1 MDPRKHL
8 KYSFCYKK
16 LGFEP
21 AEFKICLSSK
31 VDKLLESFGLRGVET
46 VKGKAIKDVR
56 EQVCL
61 QGSNQY
67 LAGRQRE
74 GGPSFDFPHSM
85 RYEDDIPDP
94 NPVQRR
100 QTYKKNKIRNKNY
113 HEEQRRLF
121 KDILRQEFQELFP
134 FIIIDERG
142 FLSSSVSGREIKATE
157 FCNIIDEISANFLNK
172 NLKTP
177 GARDHDMLS
186 TYWRTKLESVSAS
199 CKRILQNR
207 MAVVGSIDNDLMD
220 QGGYRMWSDHVKV
233 IVSFAALM
241 VVAKMIIA
249 VDDRHRNIDPSL
261 IVLIIIVLFVL
272 CQLCL
277 PNQSHHK

>member
-8 KYSFCYKK
+8 KYSFSYKK

-21 AEFKICLSSK
+21 VEFKICLSSK
-31 VDKLLESFGLRGVET
+31 VDKLLESFDLRGVET
-46 VKGKAIKDVR
+46 VKGKAINDVR
-56 EQVCL
+56 EQVCI
-61 QGSNQY
+61 QRSNQY
-67 LAGRQRE
+67 LASRPRE
-74 GGPSFDFPHSM
+74 GRLFDFPHLT
-85 RYEDDIPDP
+85 RYEDDIPEP

-100 QTYKKNKIRNKNY
+100 QTRTKNKIRNKNY

-134 FIIIDERG
+134 FIAIDEKG

-157 FCNIIDEISANFLNK
+157 FCNVIDEISANFLSK
-172 NLKTP
+172 NLKTH
-177 GARDHDMLS
+177 GTQGHGGLS
-186 TYWRTKLESVSAS
+186 AYWRTKLESVSES
-199 CKRILQNR
+199 CQRILQNR

-220 QGGYRMWSDHVKV
+220 QGGYRMWIDHVKV

-249 VDDRHRNIDPSL
+249 VDDRGRFINPRLFL
-261 IVLIIIVLFVL
+261 IVMIVFFVL
-272 CQLCL
+272 LCL
-277 PNQSHHK
+277 PQQSQRK

>member
-1 MDPRKHL
+1 MDLRKHL
-8 KYSFCYKK
+8 KYSFSYKK

-31 VDKLLESFGLRGVET
+31 VDKLLESFDLRGVET
-46 VKGKAIKDVR
+46 VRGKAINDVR
-56 EQVCL
+56 EQVCI
-61 QGSNQY
+61 QRSNQY
-67 LAGRQRE
+67 LASRQRE
-74 GGPSFDFPHSM
+74 GRLFDFPHLT
-85 RYEDDIPDP
+85 RYEDDIPEP

-100 QTYKKNKIRNKNY
+100 QTRTKNKIRTKNY

-134 FIIIDERG
+134 FIVTDERG
-142 FLSSSVSGREIKATE
+142 FLSSYVSGREIKATE
-157 FCNIIDEISANFLNK
+157 FCNVIDEISANFLNQ
-172 NLKTP
+172 NLKTH
-177 GARDHDMLS
+177 GAQGQDGLS
-186 TYWRTKLESVSAS
+186 TYWRTKLESVSES
-199 CKRILQNR
+199 CQRILQNR

-249 VDDRHRNIDPSL
+249 VDDRDRYIDPWLFL
-261 IVLIIIVLFVL
+261 IMMIVFFVLF
-272 CQLCL
+272 CL
-277 PNQSHHK
+277 PQQSQRK

>member
-8 KYSFCYKK
+8 KYSFSYKK

-21 AEFKICLSSK
+21 VEFKICLSSK
-31 VDKLLESFGLRGVET
+31 VDKLLESFDLRGVET
-46 VKGKAIKDVR
+46 VKTKAINDVR
-56 EQVCL
+56 DQVCI

-74 GGPSFDFPHSM
+74 GGLFDFPHST

-100 QTYKKNKIRNKNY
+100 QTRTKNKIRNKNY

-134 FIIIDERG
+134 FIAIDEKG
-142 FLSSSVSGREIKATE
+142 FLSSSVSGREMKATE
-157 FCNIIDEISANFLNK
+157 FCNVIDEISANFLNK
-172 NLKTP
+172 NLKTH
-177 GARDHDMLS
+177 GAQGHDGLS
-186 TYWRTKLESVSAS
+186 TYWRTKLESVSES
-199 CKRILQNR
+199 CQWILQNR
-207 MAVVGSIDNDLMD
+207 MAVVGSIDNDLME
-220 QGGYRMWSDHVKV
+220 QGGYRMWIDHVKV

-249 VDDRHRNIDPSL
+249 VNNRDRNIDPSL
-261 IVLIIIVLFVL
+261 ILLPIVIVFVVL
-272 CQLCL
+272 CKLCL
-277 PNQSHHK
+277 SN

>member
-8 KYSFCYKK
+8 KYSFSYKK

-31 VDKLLESFGLRGVET
+31 VDKLLESFDLRGVET
-46 VKGKAIKDVR
+46 VKRKAINDVR
-56 EQVCL
+56 EQVCIR
-61 QGSNQY
+61 GSNQC
-67 LAGRQRE
+67 LTSRQRE
-74 GGPSFDFPHSM
+74 GRLFDFPHLT

-94 NPVQRR
+94 NPVLRR
-100 QTYKKNKIRNKNY
+100 LTRTKNKIRNKNY

-134 FIIIDERG
+134 FIVTDEKG
-142 FLSSSVSGREIKATE
+142 FLSSSVSEREIKATE
-157 FCNIIDEISANFLNK
+157 FCNVIDEISANFLNK
-172 NLKTP
+172 NLKTH
-177 GARDHDMLS
+177 GAQGHDGLS
-186 TYWRTKLESVSAS
+186 TYWRTKLESVSES
-199 CKRILQNR
+199 CQRILQNR

-241 VVAKMIIA
+241 VVAKMIIS
-249 VDDRHRNIDPSL
+249 VDDRDRFIDPRFFL
-261 IVLIIIVLFVL
+261 IMIFVFFVLF
-272 CQLCL
+272 CL
-277 PNQSHHK
+277 PQQSQRE

>member
-8 KYSFCYKK
+8 KYSFSYKK

-31 VDKLLESFGLRGVET
+31 VDKLLESFDLRGVET
-46 VKGKAIKDVR
+46 VKGKAINDVR
-56 EQVCL
+56 EQVCI
-61 QGSNQY
+61 QRSNQY
-67 LAGRQRE
+67 LASRQRE
-74 GGPSFDFPHSM
+74 GRLFDFPHLT
-85 RYEDDIPDP
+85 RYEDDIPEP

-100 QTYKKNKIRNKNY
+100 QTRTKNKIRNKNY

-134 FIIIDERG
+134 FIVIDEKG

-157 FCNIIDEISANFLNK
+157 FCNVIDEISANFLNK
-172 NLKTP
+172 NLKTR
-177 GARDHDMLS
+177 GAQGHDGLS
-186 TYWRTKLESVSAS
+186 TYWRTKLESVSES
-199 CKRILQNR
+199 CQRILQNR

-241 VVAKMIIA
+241 VVTKMIIA
-249 VDDRHRNIDPSL
+249 VDDRDRNIDPSL
-261 IVLIIIVLFVL
+261 IFLIMIVFFVL

-277 PNQSHHK
+277 PNQSYHK

>member
-8 KYSFCYKK
+8 KYSFSYKK
-16 LGFEP
+16 LGIEP

-31 VDKLLESFGLRGVET
+31 VDKLLESFDLRGVET
-46 VKGKAIKDVR
+46 VKGKAINDVR
-56 EQVCL
+56 EQVCI
-61 QGSNQY
+61 QRSNQY
-67 LAGRQRE
+67 LASRQRE
-74 GGPSFDFPHSM
+74 GRLFDFPHLT
-85 RYEDDIPDP
+85 RYEDDIPEP

-100 QTYKKNKIRNKNY
+100 QTRTKNKIRNKNY

-134 FIIIDERG
+134 FIVIDEKG

-157 FCNIIDEISANFLNK
+157 FCNVIDEISANFLNK
-172 NLKTP
+172 KLKTH
-177 GARDHDMLS
+177 GAQGHDGLS
-186 TYWRTKLESVSAS
+186 TYWRTKLESVSES
-199 CKRILQNR
+199 CQRILQNR

-249 VDDRHRNIDPSL
+249 VDDRDRYIDPMLFL
-261 IVLIIIVLFVL
+261 IMMIVFFVLF
-272 CQLCL
+272 C
-277 PNQSHHK
+277 

>member
-8 KYSFCYKK
+8 KYSFSYKK

-21 AEFKICLSSK
+21 AEFKICLLSK
-31 VDKLLESFGLRGVET
+31 VDKLLESFDLRGVET
-46 VKGKAIKDVR
+46 VKRKAINDVR
-56 EQVCL
+56 EQVCIR
-61 QGSNQY
+61 GSNQC
-67 LAGRQRE
+67 LTSRQRE
-74 GGPSFDFPHSM
+74 GRLFDFPHLT

-100 QTYKKNKIRNKNY
+100 LTRTKNKIRNKNY

-134 FIIIDERG
+134 FIVTDEKG
-142 FLSSSVSGREIKATE
+142 FLSSSVSEREIKATE
-157 FCNIIDEISANFLNK
+157 FCNVIDEISANFLNK
-172 NLKTP
+172 NLKTH
-177 GARDHDMLS
+177 GAQGHDGLS
-186 TYWRTKLESVSAS
+186 TYWRTKLESVSES
-199 CKRILQNR
+199 CQRILQNR

-241 VVAKMIIA
+241 VVAKMIIS
-249 VDDRHRNIDPSL
+249 VDDRDRFIDPRFFL
-261 IVLIIIVLFVL
+261 IMIFVFFVLF
-272 CQLCL
+272 CL
-277 PNQSHHK
+277 PQQSQRE

>member
-8 KYSFCYKK
+8 KYSFSYKK

-21 AEFKICLSSK
+21 VEFKICLSSK
-31 VDKLLESFGLRGVET
+31 VDKLLESFDLRGVET
-46 VKGKAIKDVR
+46 VKGKAINDVR
-56 EQVCL
+56 EQVCI
-61 QGSNQY
+61 QRSNQY
-67 LAGRQRE
+67 LASRQRE
-74 GGPSFDFPHSM
+74 GRLFDFPHLT
-85 RYEDDIPDP
+85 RYEDDIPEP

-100 QTYKKNKIRNKNY
+100 QTRTKNKIRNKNY

-134 FIIIDERG
+134 FIAIDEKG
-142 FLSSSVSGREIKATE
+142 FLSSSVSGREMKATE
-157 FCNIIDEISANFLNK
+157 FCNVIDEISANFLNK
-172 NLKTP
+172 NLKTH
-177 GARDHDMLS
+177 GAQGQDGLS
-186 TYWRTKLESVSAS
+186 TYWRTKLESVSES
-199 CKRILQNR
+199 CQRILQNR

-249 VDDRHRNIDPSL
+249 VDDRDRYIDPRLFL
-261 IVLIIIVLFVL
+261 IMMIVFFVLF
-272 CQLCL
+272 CIPQ
-277 PNQSHHK
+277 QSQRK